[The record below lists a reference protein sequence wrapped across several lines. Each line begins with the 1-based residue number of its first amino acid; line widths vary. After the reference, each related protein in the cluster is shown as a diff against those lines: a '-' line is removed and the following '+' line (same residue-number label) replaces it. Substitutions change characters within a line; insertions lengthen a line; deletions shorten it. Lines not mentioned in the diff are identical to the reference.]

1 VTFESEP
8 GVEVSGKLYLP
19 PAGGRKPAVLLVAD
33 KMSSYWI
40 QSSAA
45 LAERMTKAGRIVLE
59 LEPRNS
65 PGDGGNRPY
74 LGDWLANARAN
85 VIGLNLPSMRA
96 HDILRGIDLLASR
109 DDVDPA
115 SIRAAARG
123 VKGIWLLMAAAMDPR
138 IGKVWLD
145 RTPYSMRIALDHSLN
160 NDLFDAVIPGF
171 ALHWDLDDLTKTM
184 GNRRVLWTDPT
195 NWMGHPVHAGPGF
208 RYRYVLGDLTD
219 LHDAQDNAYMDEFM
233 QSPLPTGIY
242 NRLVGVGPA
251 CSAGPRAFCEDLR
264 LFAKPQHKPAGP
276 RNKSRGSALQTSH
289 GAGGLAV
296 GAILSRVRE
305 GL

>member
-1 VTFESEP
+1 LILDDYHARKKPGTISELQGELRRLKIPSEGSAPTVKVSDESKGTEGRRERVTFESEP
-8 GVEVSGKLYLP
+8 GVEISGKLYLP
-19 PAGGRKPAVLLVAD
+19 QAGGRKPAVLLVAD
-33 KMSSYWI
+33 TMSSYWI

-85 VIGLNLPSMRA
+85 VIGLNLPAMRA

-123 VKGIWLLMAAAMDPR
+123 VKGIWLLMAAATDPR
-138 IGKVWLD
+138 IGKIWLD

-160 NDLFDAVIPGF
+160 NDLFDAVIPSF
-171 ALHWDLDDLTKTM
+171 ALHWDLDDLVKAM
-184 GNRRVLWTDPT
+184 GNRQVLWTDPT
-195 NWMGHPVHAGPGF
+195 NWMGHPVPAGPAF

-219 LHDAQDNAYMDEFM
+219 LHDAQDNAYMGEFM
-233 QSPLPTGIY
+233 Q
-242 NRLVGVGPA
+242 
-251 CSAGPRAFCEDLR
+251 
-264 LFAKPQHKPAGP
+264 
-276 RNKSRGSALQTSH
+276 
-289 GAGGLAV
+289 
-296 GAILSRVRE
+296 
-305 GL
+305 